1 MDTKFLN
8 NSVDYCEE
16 YGIKKSLSKYIQAY
30 NKYLY
35 NYKKG
40 IHLNDNKECELFIP
54 NNNKKFF
61 LYIFKHHVK
70 NSYVLYFFPDK
81 NCKMYFSTFLLIK
94 NTINDFFIECDMKF
108 DDQSYLLEGYLYGN
122 STKQHFLITDILF
135 RNGNIIQLEYS
146 NRLHLINELFFN
158 KISKMNNINNVL
170 SIGIHNCINH
180 FLINVFL
187 NNFIWKNEIICI
199 ETIRNFEK
207 KTEFLPVQNNNT
219 GSCLVQDQTQT
230 GPRTEPGS
238 QDVSSKKIVKTKV
251 SEIYNVYN
259 IQTNDF
265 EGILYIDTLKTSRYL
280 LSLFRTDPGLSRTDP
295 GLSRTDPGLS
305 RTDPGLSR
313 TDQSRDREHDEIII
327 DCIFNTYFQKWQ
339 IVLRSQ

>member
-16 YGIKKSLSKYIQAY
+16 YGIKRSLCKYIQTY

-40 IHLNDNKECELFIP
+40 IHLNDNKDCELFIP

-61 LYIFKHHVK
+61 LYIFKHNVK

-94 NTINDFFIECDMKF
+94 NTINDFFIECDIKF

-122 STKQHFLITDILF
+122 SSSKQHFLITDILF
-135 RNGNIIQLEYS
+135 RNGNIIQSDYF
-146 NRLHLINELFFN
+146 NRLNLINELFFN
-158 KISKMNNINNVL
+158 KINKMNNINNVL

-207 KTEFLPVQNNNT
+207 TTEFLPVQDTNKK
-219 GSCLVQDQTQT
+219 SEDQKIA
-230 GPRTEPGS
+230 R
-238 QDVSSKKIVKTKV
+238 KKIIKTKV

-259 IQTNDF
+259 IETNDF
-265 EGILYIDTLKTSRYL
+265 EGILYINTLKTSRYL
-280 LSLFRTDPGLSRTDP
+280 LSLFKEPSLSKSCTRQD
-295 GLSRTDPGLS
+295 
-305 RTDPGLSR
+305 
-313 TDQSRDREHDEIII
+313 HDEIIY
-327 DCIFNTYFQKWQ
+327 DCTFNTYFQKWQ
-339 IVLRSQ
+339 IMYNPDEKNI

>member
-1 MDTKFLN
+1 
-8 NSVDYCEE
+8 
-16 YGIKKSLSKYIQAY
+16 
-30 NKYLY
+30 
-35 NYKKG
+35 
-40 IHLNDNKECELFIP
+40 
-54 NNNKKFF
+54 
-61 LYIFKHHVK
+61 
-70 NSYVLYFFPDK
+70 
-81 NCKMYFSTFLLIK
+81 
-94 NTINDFFIECDMKF
+94 
-108 DDQSYLLEGYLYGN
+108 
-122 STKQHFLITDILF
+122 
-135 RNGNIIQLEYS
+135 
-146 NRLHLINELFFN
+146 
-158 KISKMNNINNVL
+158 MNNINNVL

-219 GSCLVQDQTQT
+219 GSCLSVSLSFCLVQT
-230 GPRTEPGS
+230 RTEVGTDPNRGRDRPEQRSGQVRTQSVS

-280 LSLFRTDPGLSRTDP
+280 LSLFKESISNSSIDFRPE
-295 GLSRTDPGLS
+295 
-305 RTDPGLSR
+305 
-313 TDQSRDREHDEIII
+313 QSRDREHDEIIH

>member
-1 MDTKFLN
+1 
-8 NSVDYCEE
+8 
-16 YGIKKSLSKYIQAY
+16 
-30 NKYLY
+30 
-35 NYKKG
+35 
-40 IHLNDNKECELFIP
+40 
-54 NNNKKFF
+54 
-61 LYIFKHHVK
+61 
-70 NSYVLYFFPDK
+70 
-81 NCKMYFSTFLLIK
+81 MYFTTFLLIK

-135 RNGNIIQLEYS
+135 RNGNIIQSEYS

-207 KTEFLPVQNNNT
+207 KIEFLPVQNKNT
-219 GSCLVQDQTQT
+219 GSCRSRTQS
-230 GPRTEPGS
+230 GS

-280 LSLFRTDPGLSRTDP
+280 LSLFKESISNSSTDFRPE
-295 GLSRTDPGLS
+295 
-305 RTDPGLSR
+305 
-313 TDQSRDREHDEIII
+313 QSRDREHDEIIH

>member
-16 YGIKKSLSKYIQAY
+16 YGIKKSLCKYIEIY

-40 IHLNDNKECELFIP
+40 IHLNDNKESELFIP

-61 LYIFKHHVK
+61 LYVFKHNIK

-81 NCKMYFSTFLLIK
+81 NCKMYFSNFLLIK
-94 NTINDFFIECDMKF
+94 NTINDFFIECDIKF

-122 STKQHFLITDILF
+122 SSKQHFLITDILF
-135 RNGNIIQLEYS
+135 KNGNIIQSEYS

-158 KISKMNNINNVL
+158 KINKMNNINNVL

-207 KTEFLPVQNNNT
+207 KLDFLPVQNTNT
-219 GSCLVQDQTQT
+219 ESEGKK
-230 GPRTEPGS
+230 
-238 QDVSSKKIVKTKV
+238 VSSKKIVKTKI

-280 LSLFRTDPGLSRTDP
+280 LSLFNQHEERQDPDSVTRQD
-295 GLSRTDPGLS
+295 
-305 RTDPGLSR
+305 
-313 TDQSRDREHDEIII
+313 HDEIIY
-327 DCIFNTYFQKWQ
+327 DCVFNTYFQKWQ
-339 IVLRSQ
+339 IILQSHD

>member
-61 LYIFKHHVK
+61 LYIFKHNVK

-81 NCKMYFSTFLLIK
+81 NCKMYFSNFLLIK

-122 STKQHFLITDILF
+122 SSKQHFLITDILF
-135 RNGNIIQLEYS
+135 RNGNIIQSDYS

-207 KTEFLPVQNNNT
+207 KTEFLPVQNKNT
-219 GSCLVQDQTQT
+219 GSCFTQA
-230 GPRTEPGS
+230 RTDSGS
-238 QDVSSKKIVKTKV
+238 QNVSSKKIVKTKV

-259 IQTNDF
+259 IETNDF

-280 LSLFRTDPGLSRTDP
+280 LSLFKVSDTCT
-295 GLSRTDPGLS
+295 
-305 RTDPGLSR
+305 
-313 TDQSRDREHDEIII
+313 QSRDREHDEIIY

-339 IVLRSQ
+339 IISRSHDKNI